1 MAIRCI
7 IRCSTEHID
16 AFHYAWYGCFKDAV
30 YQIYSCQWGFQGVQG
45 IGAAGIAPLVM
56 IIIGDIV
63 PLRERGK
70 YQASMH
76 TYEPFNGGSL

>member
-1 MAIRCI
+1 M
-7 IRCSTEHID
+7 
-16 AFHYAWYGCFKDAV
+16 
-30 YQIYSCQWGFQGVQG
+30 YQMYSCLCKFKGVQG

-70 YQASMH
+70 YQASIPMNVPKEAL
-76 TYEPFNGGSL
+76 Y

>member
-1 MAIRCI
+1 MLFIMRGMIAL
-7 IRCSTEHID
+7 
-16 AFHYAWYGCFKDAV
+16 
-30 YQIYSCQWGFQGVQG
+30 QYSISNIFMLVVLGVQG

-70 YQASMH
+70 YQASPTITILHQKRDLIKM
-76 TYEPFNGGSL
+76 FIQ